1 MYLFPPP
8 SDGADLIDELPEKL
22 QKNQNEA
29 SLISSPASKN
39 VFIDRSYWEMVGTA
53 SVNMEWNTEVLNNRL
68 ETKSLYKSGVVRD
81 SKKLLTSQLGS
92 NINKN
97 YTAIGRPSRVG
108 NKEQLASG
116 GAKVP

>member
-1 MYLFPPP
+1 
-8 SDGADLIDELPEKL
+8 
-22 QKNQNEA
+22 
-29 SLISSPASKN
+29 
-39 VFIDRSYWEMVGTA
+39 MVGTA

-97 YTAIGRPSRVG
+97 YTAIGRLSQVE
-108 NKEQLASG
+108 NEEQLTFKNKLHDTIIKVDI
-116 GAKVP
+116 GATKKVVKKDKSQPKSYLKPPGYRKDK